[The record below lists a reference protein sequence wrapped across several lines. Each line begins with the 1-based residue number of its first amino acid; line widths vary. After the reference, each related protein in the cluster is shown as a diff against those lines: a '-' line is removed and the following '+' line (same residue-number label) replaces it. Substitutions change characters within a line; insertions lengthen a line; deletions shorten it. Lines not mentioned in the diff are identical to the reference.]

1 MRPLVR
7 LSAPAQFG
15 RGRAFTVALPQPRAI
30 TLSADARLFL
40 TAYAAAFV
48 VVSAWIS

>member
-7 LSAPAQFG
+7 LAAPAQFG
-15 RGRAFTVALPQPRAI
+15 RGRAFTLALPKPSAM
-30 TLSADARLFL
+30 TLSPDARLFL

-48 VVSAWIS
+48 MVSAWIA

>member
-15 RGRAFTVALPQPRAI
+15 RGRAFTLALPQPPAAR
-30 TLSADARLFL
+30 LSADAKLFM

-48 VVSAWIS
+48 VVSAWIA

>member
-7 LSAPAQFG
+7 LSAPASFG
-15 RGRAFTVALPQPRAI
+15 RGRAFTLALPQPPAFA
-30 TLSADARLFL
+30 LSPDLKLFL

-48 VVSAWIS
+48 AVSAWIA

>member
-7 LSAPAQFG
+7 LAAPAQFG
-15 RGRAFTVALPQPRAI
+15 RGRAFTLSLPHSPVI

-48 VVSAWIS
+48 MVSAWIA